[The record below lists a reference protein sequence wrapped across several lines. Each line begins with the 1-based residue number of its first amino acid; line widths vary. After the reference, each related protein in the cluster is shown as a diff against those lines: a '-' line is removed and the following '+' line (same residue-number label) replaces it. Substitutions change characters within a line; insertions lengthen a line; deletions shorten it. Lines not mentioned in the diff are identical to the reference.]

1 MTTFYLDSS
10 AAVKL
15 IVEESGSGALRRW
28 IAAEDPDFVSSDLLR
43 VEVLRATRRHS
54 PEAVAAAREVLLA
67 VTLLPLTADLCQD
80 AGMIDPAVLRSLDA
94 LHLAAALS
102 LGDDLTAVIT
112 YDEGLAQGCRAYGLA
127 VVAP

>member
-1 MTTFYLDSS
+1 MTSFYLDSS

-54 PEAVAAAREVLLA
+54 PEAVAAAREVLQA
-67 VTLLPLTADLCQD
+67 VTLLPLSTDLCQD

>member
-1 MTTFYLDSS
+1 MTSFYLDSS

-54 PEAVAAAREVLLA
+54 PEAVAAAREVLQA

-80 AGMIDPAVLRSLDA
+80 AGMVDPAVLRSLDA

>member
-54 PEAVAAAREVLLA
+54 PEAVAAAREVLQA

-80 AGMIDPAVLRSLDA
+80 AGMVDPAVLRSLDA